1 MIRKFIEWYFS
12 PTEKLIV
19 EEHNVYSKIVELEE
33 RIAKLE
39 EENIET
45 SNTLY
50 EIMNSID
57 AVDVRIDILTG
68 EKWINKDV

>member
-1 MIRKFIEWYFS
+1 MRNIFDWFLS
-12 PTEKLIV
+12 PTEKFDLDDDL
-19 EEHNVYSKIVELEE
+19 YSRIFELEK

-68 EKWINKDV
+68 EKWIEKNV

>member
-1 MIRKFIEWYFS
+1 MIKKFIEWYFS

-19 EEHNVYSKIVELEE
+19 EEHNVYSKIVELEK

>member
-19 EEHNVYSKIVELEE
+19 EEHNFYSKIVELEE

-57 AVDVRIDILTG
+57 AVDVRIDILTV

>member
-1 MIRKFIEWYFS
+1 MIKKFIGWYFS

-19 EEHNVYSKIVELEE
+19 EEHDVYSKIVELEE

-68 EKWINKDV
+68 EKWIEKNV

>member
-1 MIRKFIEWYFS
+1 MIKKFIEWYFS

-19 EEHNVYSKIVELEE
+19 EEHDVYSKMVELEE

-50 EIMNSID
+50 EIMNSIG